1 MEFGGWGICTLF
13 KAPPWIACIAGRISV
28 GMLYCFGR
36 RAEGR
41 VGIQVE
47 ESTGKDTF
55 LICKQNLKSRLPQFL
70 GILNT
75 VKPCVKEPGF
85 TLKFSF

>member
-28 GMLYCFGR
+28 GMLYCFGG

-41 VGIQVE
+41 VAGYSSQFEVPSATILGYFE
-47 ESTGKDTF
+47 YSKA
-55 LICKQNLKSRLPQFL
+55 LCKRTWVYAKIF
-70 GILNT
+70 ILSPLHIRT
-75 VKPCVKEPGF
+75 Y
-85 TLKFSF
+85 